1 METTLI
7 NGDLTLGR
15 HFTAGGSA
23 RVNDRLIVGGNLTVN
38 GLLKA
43 RNIQG
48 PCKGLFPSVEQLN
61 SLYPDPAP
69 GWWALVGKSLPAL
82 VFVADAGRWSSTGGS
97 GGLEMPELTD
107 CNLRLDRIDTLTDNI
122 TDRIDTLSDDLDVR
136 LDTLSDE
143 LSGRISAT
151 ESSVTDTTLRLGE
164 IESQVLT
171 RRPLDRAVCI
181 HDPCGGRQT
190 SPLFKRSNFSGFAHR
205 AGYVEG
211 AVDTLEIPVLAA
223 DWEGNTAPLTSLLL
237 VMRRDD
243 HQGQLIYSRLLSFSP
258 VAPGE
263 SSLLTLSLGDTPV
276 TLRDNVWIEFR
287 FNAPCTLYINE
298 GVSAVA
304 TDCPSGRYY
313 IAGRQELTDPGH
325 LPEPPRPWQFI
336 QYRLLY
342 AGGAELTL
350 SDNVVRD
357 IGTRLEKSGLI
368 PGASSGPA
376 TDPGSS
382 DPQLD
387 HLSSHLPGVRMPPRF
402 YAVEGDTLQLFYRGM
417 IRDTLVAI
425 HRPML
430 QADRGMALPR
440 YWEYTPPAGSAGE
453 CVLKMTL
460 RDASGENMVSAESVL
475 TTVPV
480 PASPDAPLHVVCIGD
495 SLTAPGTWPREV
507 YRRLCSTGGTPEG
520 LGLTGILFCGDRQN
534 GGVGWTGYGGWRW
547 ASYLGEGVRG
557 GTGAGEVTL
566 TANPLYDPAIGKPS
580 FGYFASEYCGGRIH
594 VVYAMLGWNEL
605 SSTGRDLSRVMD
617 DVRTFARLLHLDFPQ
632 ARLRLAGIPMPSVCG
647 GMGISYG
654 AAGGSY
660 ADTRDMTLMA
670 HRLNALYADMASE
683 PEFAPYVSYVE
694 TAAQVDT
701 DYVMPTA
708 ERPVNTRSTL
718 TETIGTNGVH
728 PSPGGYMQI
737 ADAIY
742 RDLCALLG
750 GVDR

>member
-23 RVNDRLIVGGNLTVN
+23 RVTDRLIVGGNLTVN

-61 SLYPDPAP
+61 ALYPDPAP

-82 VFVADAGRWSSTGGS
+82 VFVADAGRWNSTGGS

-107 CNLRLDRIDTLTDNI
+107 CNLRLDRLDTLTDNI
-122 TDRIDTLSDDLDVR
+122 TDRVDTLSNDLKDR

-143 LSGRISAT
+143 LSDRISAT

-171 RRPLDRAVCI
+171 RRPLDHAVCI

-190 SPLFKRSNFSGFAHR
+190 FPLFNRSNFSGFAHR

-223 DWEGNTAPLTSLLL
+223 DWEGNTTPLTSLLL

-243 HQGQLIYSRLLSFSP
+243 HQGPVIYNRLLSFSP

-263 SSLLTLSLGDTPV
+263 SSLLTLSLGDTPI

-298 GVSAVA
+298 GTSDIA
-304 TDCPSGRYY
+304 TDYPPGRYY
-313 IAGRQELTDPGH
+313 IAGRQELTDTGH
-325 LPEPPRPWQFI
+325 LPEPPRTWQFI

-342 AGGAELTL
+342 AGGAILTL
-350 SDNVVRD
+350 SDSVVSD
-357 IGTRLEKSGLI
+357 IGTRLEKHSL
-368 PGASSGPA
+368 
-376 TDPGSS
+376 
-382 DPQLD
+382 
-387 HLSSHLPGVRMPPRF
+387 LPGVRMPPRF

-417 IRDTLVAI
+417 IRDTLVSP

-453 CVLKMTL
+453 CALKMTL
-460 RDASGENMVSAESVL
+460 RDASGEIMASAESVL

-480 PASPDAPLHVVCIGD
+480 PTSPDTPLHVVCIGD

-507 YRRLCSTGGTPEG
+507 YRRLCSAGGTPEG
-520 LGLTGILFCGDRQN
+520 LGLSGILFCGDRQN
-534 GGVGWTGYGGWRW
+534 GDVGWTGYGGWRW
-547 ASYLGEGVRG
+547 ASYLGEGVKG
-557 GTGAGEVTL
+557 GTGAGEVTM
-566 TANPLYDPAIGKPS
+566 TANPLYDSGIAKPS
-580 FGYFASEYCGGRIH
+580 FGYFASRYCSGKIH

-605 SSTGRDLSRVMD
+605 SSTSRDLNRVMD

-632 ARLRLAGIPMPSVCG
+632 ARLRLVGIPMPSVCG

-654 AAGGSY
+654 ASGGTY
-660 ADTRDMTLMA
+660 ADTQGMTLMA
-670 HRLNALYADMASE
+670 HRLNDLYADLAGE
-683 PEFAPYVSYVE
+683 PEFATYVSYVE

-701 DYVMPTA
+701 DYVMPMTA
-708 ERPVNTRSTL
+708 RPVNTRSTL

-728 PSPGGYMQI
+728 PSAEGYMQI

-750 GVDR
+750 GVA